1 MKAIEDY
8 LVETTIGDIKDGRP
22 IRMYYQGPG
31 NVDEKKVYLMTNPIF
46 SEPIDGEVECPCDD
60 PNSNFGA
67 YGAYGAYMFSPNPVY
82 QKVPIRFDKRDVIAC
97 DFYIDIDNNPDSDT
111 LNTFNIN
118 AFGFG
123 IHSDS
128 ITLCGSL
135 HPTKVIK
142 FFDGNMA
149 AMHNMW
155 ANGIA
160 DPLTDDL
167 DWNLYNHNHCVR
179 NISIVSSLIKS
190 AWNFL
195 KGDKPIWDVCD
206 RYVIINETTIQ
217 IWKTVIGMILNSEY
231 TMLHQQL
238 LNDYVSELEHLLDE
252 MEKHEQGRTG
262 GYLNITSMRR
272 ISANDPAVSVAF
284 RLDFFNILEEC
295 NKLELLRQI
304 PLDTRLKLIQL
315 FNKLNKHE
323 VVALLNHYHKGDY
336 KSLDTMDGWEL

>member
-1 MKAIEDY
+1 MI
-8 LVETTIGDIKDGRP
+8 
-22 IRMYYQGPG
+22 
-31 NVDEKKVYLMTNPIF
+31 
-46 SEPIDGEVECPCDD
+46 
-60 PNSNFGA
+60 
-67 YGAYGAYMFSPNPVY
+67 
-82 QKVPIRFDKRDVIAC
+82 PIRFDRNEAIAC
-97 DFYIDIDNNPDSDT
+97 DVYINIDKHDSDSDS
-111 LNTFNIN
+111 FHIN

-123 IHSDS
+123 IHSDG
-128 ITLCGSL
+128 ITLSGALC
-135 HPTKVIK
+135 PTTVPALV
-142 FFDGNMA
+142 DGDMA
-149 AMHNMW
+149 NIRDLW
-155 ANGIA
+155 INGII

-167 DWNLYNHNHCVR
+167 DWRLYGYHHRVR
-179 NISIVSSLIKS
+179 NILIVSSLIES

-238 LNDYVSELEHLLDE
+238 LYDYVSELEHLLDE

-315 FNKLNKHE
+315 FNKLGKHE
-323 VVALLNHYHKGDY
+323 IVALLNHYHKGDY

>member
-1 MKAIEDY
+1 MKTIDDY

-22 IRMYYQGPG
+22 IRMYYQGTG
-31 NVDEKKVYLMTNPIF
+31 DANDKKVSLMIKPMF
-46 SEPIDGEVECPCDD
+46 SEPIDGEVEALCYDQD
-60 PNSNFGA
+60 RFFNV
-67 YGAYGAYMFSPNPVY
+67 YTFSPNPVDPMI
-82 QKVPIRFDKRDVIAC
+82 PIRFDRKDAIAC
-97 DFYIDIDNNPDSDT
+97 DVYIKIEESDSDSDS
-111 LNTFNIN
+111 FNIN

-123 IHSDS
+123 IHSDG

-135 HPTKVIK
+135 HPTTTLNLFDSRIASIRDLWIK
-142 FFDGNMA
+142 
-149 AMHNMW
+149 
-155 ANGIA
+155 GIT
-160 DPLTDDL
+160 DPITDDL
-167 DWNLYNHNHCVR
+167 DWKLYGDDHLIR
-179 NISIVSSLIKS
+179 NIPIVSGIIES

-195 KGDKPIWDVCD
+195 KGDKPIWELRD

-238 LNDYVSELEHLLDE
+238 LNDYVSELEHLLDG
-252 MEKHEQGRTG
+252 MEKYEQGRTG

-304 PLDTRLKLIQL
+304 PLDARLKMIQL

-336 KSLDTMDGWEL
+336 KSLDTMEGWEL